1 MLKNKVENRRNN
13 QRTIIREWIIMNI
26 IAVDIGNTN
35 IHIGLFLEGKEEYI
49 KSIPGESR
57 TKLTNCL
64 KSAWQKIPVIESS
77 KENKRNGVIVV
88 SSVKPVWTNVIKE
101 IVQRSLDEEI
111 LIIGKDIPLP
121 MTLWVDEPEKVGT
134 DRVISAAAA
143 YDVVGNAVVVADF
156 GTAVTIDLVDHNG
169 IFLGG
174 VICPGFEISAKAL
187 RDYTAQ
193 LPNIKITK
201 PKAPYGK
208 NTVDAINCGLYYSIV
223 GALQEI
229 IRRYAEKFGKWPQT
243 IITGSGA
250 KVIADDCEFID
261 NYVPNLVVKGIV
273 LAYNKYLEQKAE

>member
-1 MLKNKVENRRNN
+1 
-13 QRTIIREWIIMNI
+13 MNI

-35 IHIGLFLEGKEEYI
+35 IDIGLFLEGKEEFT
-49 KSIPGESR
+49 KSIPGLSR
-57 TKLTNCL
+57 AKLTNCL
-64 KSAWQKIPVIESS
+64 KSAWEKIPLIESS

-88 SSVKPVWTNVIKE
+88 SSVKPVWTKVIKE
-101 IVQRSLDEEI
+101 IAQKSLDEEI

-121 MTLWVDEPEKVGT
+121 MQLWVDEPDMIGT

-143 YDVVGNAVVVADF
+143 YDVVGDAVVVADF
-156 GTAVTIDLVDHNG
+156 GTAITIDLVDQNG

-223 GALQEI
+223 GALQEV
-229 IRRYAEKFGKWPQT
+229 IRRYAEEFGKWPQT

-250 KVIADDCEFID
+250 KVIASDCEFID

-273 LAYNKYLEQKAE
+273 LAYKKYLEQKAE